1 MRDFRCWSFKPSV
14 GLSCGGEIEVL
25 VEKHWALVGG
35 QQAADVWEALQ
46 EAVEDDRP
54 AVLFT
59 RKGGDGGAPL
69 LVYPAGEVVGN
80 WGALT
85 EGAVVE
91 AKEAYAQRR
100 NGVVE
105 LAGEAVFV
113 QVLARRDKLIV
124 VGAVHCAEIPW

>member
-1 MRDFRCWSFKPSV
+1 M
-14 GLSCGGEIEVL
+14 
-25 VEKHWALVGG
+25 GG

-69 LVYPAGEVVGN
+69 LVYPEGEVVGN

-100 NGVVE
+100 NWVVE

-113 QVLARRDKLIV
+113 QVLARRQGTALSTRARMGQVQFACRHTFVAFLVSSRPSV
-124 VGAVHCAEIPW
+124 VYV